1 MVQLYEPQR
10 AAVERLKTGC
20 ILSGGVG
27 TGKSITALA
36 YYYTR
41 VCGGSILPDGSTVPG
56 EKPVPLTIIT
66 TARKR
71 DTREWEAEC
80 DRFGLAGYT
89 VDSWNNIQKYVKP
102 SQSGGGFYIFD
113 EQRAAGSG
121 AWAKAF
127 VKIAKVNDW
136 ILLSATPGDTWMDY
150 IPVFVAN
157 GFYRNRTDFINQHAV
172 YNRYSRYPKVD
183 RFVGISKLERLR
195 RQITVPMASAV
206 RRPEKHFSEIT
217 VEYDKDLYKKVFVS
231 RWDPFANEPIR
242 DISKAC
248 YLMRR
253 AANQH
258 PSRVKAIEKLWRQ
271 HGRLIVFYNFDYEL
285 EMLESLAKLGEV
297 RAWNGHRHD
306 PLPEGERWL
315 YLVQYTAGAEGWNCT
330 TCNAVA
336 FFSRS
341 YSYKQTTQAA
351 GRIDRLNTPYTD
363 LYFYTLKSFAPVD
376 VAIGR
381 ALSRKRNFNERA
393 FLAQW

>member
-127 VKIAKVNDW
+127 VKIAKANDW

-183 RFVGISKLERLR
+183 RFVGVSKLERLR

-253 AANQH
+253 ASTMPAL
-258 PSRVKAIEKLWRQ
+258 PAAAMRT
-271 HGRLIVFYNFDYEL
+271 
-285 EMLESLAKLGEV
+285 
-297 RAWNGHRHD
+297 GHMR
-306 PLPEGERWL
+306 
-315 YLVQYTAGAEGWNCT
+315 
-330 TCNAVA
+330 VA
-336 FFSRS
+336 FFTSSRCARS
-341 YSYKQTTQAA
+341 TSA
-351 GRIDRLNTPYTD
+351 
-363 LYFYTLKSFAPVD
+363 S
-376 VAIGR
+376 
-381 ALSRKRNFNERA
+381 
-393 FLAQW
+393 

>member
-10 AAVERLKTGC
+10 AAVGRLKTGC

-41 VCGGSILPDGSTVPG
+41 VCGGSIRPDGSTVPG
-56 EKPVPLTIIT
+56 RSFVPLTIIT

-127 VKIAKVNDW
+127 VKIAKANDW

-183 RFVGISKLERLR
+183 RFVGVSKLERLR

-231 RWDPFANEPIR
+231 RWDPFANEP
-242 DISKAC
+242 
-248 YLMRR
+248 
-253 AANQH
+253 
-258 PSRVKAIEKLWRQ
+258 
-271 HGRLIVFYNFDYEL
+271 
-285 EMLESLAKLGEV
+285 
-297 RAWNGHRHD
+297 
-306 PLPEGERWL
+306 
-315 YLVQYTAGAEGWNCT
+315 T
-330 TCNAVA
+330 
-336 FFSRS
+336 
-341 YSYKQTTQAA
+341 
-351 GRIDRLNTPYTD
+351 
-363 LYFYTLKSFAPVD
+363 
-376 VAIGR
+376 
-381 ALSRKRNFNERA
+381 
-393 FLAQW
+393 